1 MDDCEEKHMK
11 VLVLGAGVIGT
22 TSAWYLVKAGHDVIV
37 IDRQP
42 GAGLETSFANGGQ
55 ISVSQSEPWA
65 APGAPLKVLKWLA
78 REDAPLLFR
87 PQLSW
92 HQFSWGLRFL
102 FECLPSRFRFNIRE
116 MVNLGR
122 YSRESLQELRR
133 ETGIEYDLLAKGIL
147 QFYTDT
153 KDFESAQI
161 ASGVLREYGIERVV
175 KTVDEAIAIEP
186 ALQSA
191 RDKLV
196 GATYAQGDESGDATK
211 FTQNLA
217 RLCERAGVRSFY
229 QTRIEAI
236 EAGGGRV
243 TGVRVQREMRR
254 PETLSADAYV
264 VALGSY
270 SPLLL
275 RPIGISIP
283 VYPAKGYSAT
293 LSTEGFRGAPRVSLT
308 DEGHKL
314 VFSRLGER
322 LRVAGTAEL
331 AGYDTE
337 LNMVRCTALVK
348 RARELFP
355 TAADYAHPTYWTGLR
370 PATPSNCPLIGRTSR
385 YPNLYINTGH
395 GTLGWTE
402 SCGSGRALADIVSGK
417 TPEVDY
423 QFLGIGGRRS
433 PNVFGAAPRL
443 ASRR

>member
-1 MDDCEEKHMK
+1 MK

-22 TSAWYLVKAGHDVIV
+22 TSAWYLAKAGHEVTV
-37 IDRQP
+37 VDRQP

-65 APGAPLKVLKWLA
+65 APGTPLKVLKWLA

-87 PQLSW
+87 PRLSW
-92 HQFSWGLRFL
+92 HQLSWGGRFL

-133 ETGIEYDLLAKGIL
+133 ETGIEYDQLAKGIL
-147 QFYTDT
+147 QFYTDA
-153 KDFESAQI
+153 KDFESAQR
-161 ASGVLREYGIERVV
+161 ASEILREYGIERAT

-186 ALQSA
+186 ALESA

-196 GATYAQGDESGDATK
+196 GATYAEGDESGDATK

-217 RLCERAGVRSFY
+217 ALCEAAGVRFLY

-236 EAGGGRV
+236 EARGGRV
-243 TGVRVQREMRR
+243 NGVRVQRETRQ
-254 PETLSADAYV
+254 PEMLAGDAYV

-283 VYPAKGYSAT
+283 VYPAKGYSVT
-293 LSTEGFRGAPRVSLT
+293 LATEGFAGAPYVSLT
-308 DEGHKL
+308 DERHKL

-337 LNMVRCTALVK
+337 PNMVRCAALVK
-348 RARELFP
+348 RTRELFP
-355 TAADYAHPTYWTGLR
+355 GAADFAHPIYWTGLR

-385 YPNLYINTGH
+385 YRNLYINTGH

-417 TPEVDY
+417 TPDVDY
-423 QFLGIGGRRS
+423 HFLGSEDHRRMKCPTPHS
-433 PNVFGAAPRL
+433 GSRAAVDRVI
-443 ASRR
+443 

>member
-1 MDDCEEKHMK
+1 MK

-22 TSAWYLVKAGHDVIV
+22 ASAWYLARAGHEVTV
-37 IDRQP
+37 VDRQP

-65 APGAPLKVLKWLA
+65 APGAPLKVLKWLG

-87 PQLSW
+87 PRLSW
-92 HQFSWGLRFL
+92 HQLSWGLRFL

-133 ETGIEYDLLAKGIL
+133 ETGIEYDQLARGIL
-147 QFYTDT
+147 QFYTDA
-153 KDFESAQI
+153 KEFENAQFASA
-161 ASGVLREYGIERVV
+161 VLREYGIERVV

-186 ALQSA
+186 ALESA

-211 FTQNLA
+211 FTHNLA
-217 RLCERAGVRSFY
+217 QLCQNAGVRFSY

-236 EAGGGRV
+236 ETSGGSV
-243 TGVRVQREMRR
+243 TGVRVRRETRQ
-254 PETLSADAYV
+254 PETLTADAYV

-308 DEGHKL
+308 DEGHKI

-322 LRVAGTAEL
+322 LRIAGTAEL
-331 AGYDTE
+331 AGYDTG
-337 LNMVRCTALVK
+337 LNMVRCAALVK

-355 TAADYAHPTYWTGLR
+355 SAADYAHPVFWAGLR
-370 PATPSNCPLIGRTSR
+370 PATPSNCPIIGRTAR
-385 YPNLYINTGH
+385 YRNLYINTGH

-402 SCGSGRALADIVSGK
+402 SCGSGRALADIVSGG

-423 QFLGIGGRRS
+423 HFLGVSGRRTATV
-433 PNVFGAAPRL
+433 PGGATPRF
-443 ASRR
+443 ANRR

>member
-1 MDDCEEKHMK
+1 MR

-22 TSAWYLVKAGHDVIV
+22 TAAWYLAKAGHEVTV
-37 IDRQP
+37 VDRQP

-65 APGAPLKVLKWLA
+65 APGTPFKVLRWLA

-87 PQLSW
+87 PKLSW
-92 HQFSWGLRFL
+92 HQFAWGLRFL

-133 ETGIEYDLLAKGIL
+133 EPGIEYDQLTKGIL
-147 QFYTDT
+147 QFYTDAR
-153 KDFESAQI
+153 DFESAQI
-161 ASGVLREYGIERVV
+161 ASEVLREYGIERVM

-186 ALQSA
+186 ALESA

-196 GATYAQGDESGDATK
+196 GATYAQSDESGDATK

-217 RLCERAGVRSFY
+217 ALCEKAGVRFLY

-243 TGVRVQREMRR
+243 NGVRVQCEARK
-254 PETLSADAYV
+254 PETLTADAYV

-283 VYPAKGYSAT
+283 VYPAKGYSVTLAT
-293 LSTEGFRGAPRVSLT
+293 GGFTGAPHVSLT

-337 LNMVRCTALVK
+337 LNMVRCAALVRRTK
-348 RARELFP
+348 ELFP
-355 TAADYAHPTYWTGLR
+355 SAADYAHPIYWTGLR

-385 YPNLYINTGH
+385 YPNLFLNTGH

-417 TPEVDY
+417 TPEVDF
-423 QFLGIGGRRS
+423 QFLGVAGHR
-433 PNVFGAAPRL
+433 PAAVLGAAPRF

>member
-1 MDDCEEKHMK
+1 MK

-22 TSAWYLVKAGHDVIV
+22 TSAWYLAKAGHEVTV
-37 IDRQP
+37 VDRQP

-65 APGAPLKVLKWLA
+65 APGTPLKLLKWLA

-92 HQFSWGLRFL
+92 HQLSWGGRFL

-133 ETGIEYDLLAKGIL
+133 ETGIEYDQLDRGIL
-147 QFYTDT
+147 QFYTDA
-153 KDFESAQI
+153 KDFEGARRGSE
-161 ASGVLREYGIERVV
+161 VLREYGIERVV

-186 ALQSA
+186 ALENA
-191 RDKLV
+191 RDQLV
-196 GATYAQGDESGDATK
+196 GATYAPGDESGDATK

-217 RLCERAGVRSFY
+217 GLCEKAGVRFCY
-229 QTRIEAI
+229 QARIEAI

-243 TGVRVQREMRR
+243 SGIRVRHETGKT
-254 PETLSADAYV
+254 ETLSADAYV

-293 LSTEGFRGAPRVSLT
+293 LSTEGFQGAPHVSLT
-308 DEGHKL
+308 DDGHKL

-322 LRVAGTAEL
+322 LRIAGTAEL
-331 AGYDTE
+331 TGYDTE
-337 LNMVRCTALVK
+337 LNMLRCTALVK
-348 RARELFP
+348 RARALFP
-355 TAADYAHPTYWTGLR
+355 TAADYANPTYWTGLR

-385 YPNLYINTGH
+385 HRNLYINTGH

-402 SCGSGRALADIVSGK
+402 ACGSGRALADIVSGK
-417 TPEVDY
+417 TPDVAY
-423 QFLGIGGRRS
+423 RFLGVAGHRTAARVGG
-433 PNVFGAAPRL
+433 APRF

>member
-1 MDDCEEKHMK
+1 MK

-22 TSAWYLVKAGHDVIV
+22 TSAWYLAKAGHEVV
-37 IDRQP
+37 VVDRQP

-65 APGAPLKVLKWLA
+65 APGTPLKALKWLG

-87 PQLSW
+87 PSFSW
-92 HQFSWGLRFL
+92 HQISWGLRFL
-102 FECLPSRFRFNIRE
+102 YECLPFRFRFNIRE

-133 ETGIEYDLLAKGIL
+133 ETGIEYDQLAKGIL
-147 QFYTDT
+147 QFYTDA

-161 ASGVLREYGIERVV
+161 ATEVLREYGIERVV

-186 ALQSA
+186 ALESA

-217 RLCERAGVRSFY
+217 ALCEKAGVRFLY
-229 QTRIEAI
+229 QTRIEKI
-236 EAGGGRV
+236 ETRAGNV
-243 TGVRVQREMRR
+243 SGVRVVRPTHTPEML
-254 PETLSADAYV
+254 TADAYV

-275 RPIGISIP
+275 WPIGISIP
-283 VYPAKGYSAT
+283 VYPAKGYSVT
-293 LSTEGFRGAPRVSLT
+293 LDTAGFRGAPHVSLT
-308 DEGHKL
+308 DEGCKL

-337 LNMVRCTALVK
+337 LNMVRCAALVK
-348 RARELFP
+348 RTRELFP
-355 TAADYAHPTYWTGLR
+355 TAADYAGPTYWTGLR

-385 YPNLYINTGH
+385 YSNLYINTGH

-402 SCGSGRALADIVSGK
+402 SCGSGRALADIISGK

-423 QFLGIGGRRS
+423 HFLGDNPHRTAAVSGAVPRFAGRR
-433 PNVFGAAPRL
+433 
-443 ASRR
+443 

>member
-1 MDDCEEKHMK
+1 MRI
-11 VLVLGAGVIGT
+11 LVLGAGVIGT
-22 TSAWYLVKAGHDVIV
+22 TSAWYLTKAGHAVSV
-37 IDRQP
+37 VDRQP

-65 APGAPLKVLKWLA
+65 APDTPLKALKWLA
-78 REDAPLLFR
+78 RADAPLLFR

-92 HQFSWGLRFL
+92 HQLSWILRFL
-102 FECLPSRFRFNIRE
+102 NECRPSRFRYNIRE
-116 MVNLGR
+116 MVNLAR
-122 YSRESLQELRR
+122 YSRDALRALRR
-133 ETGIEYDLLAKGIL
+133 ETGIAYDHLEKGIL
-147 QFYTDT
+147 QFYTDA
-153 KDFESAQI
+153 KEFESAQI
-161 ASGVLREYGIERVV
+161 ASAVLRDYGIERPV
-175 KTVDEAIAIEP
+175 KTVEEAIAIEP
-186 ALQSA
+186 ALESA

-196 GATYAQGDESGDATK
+196 GATYCESDESGDATK

-217 RLCERAGVRSFY
+217 ALCEIAGAKFLY

-236 EAGGGRV
+236 ETSGDCV
-243 TGVRVQREMRR
+243 IGVRVRREAGTVEM
-254 PETLSADAYV
+254 LVADAYV

-283 VYPAKGYSAT
+283 VYPAKGYSIT
-293 LSTEGFRGAPRVSLT
+293 LDAAGFRGAPHVSLT

-331 AGYDTE
+331 AGYDTGI
-337 LNMVRCTALVK
+337 NSVRCTALVRRTK
-348 RARELFP
+348 ELFP
-355 TAADYAHPTYWTGLR
+355 AAADYAHPVYWAGLR
-370 PATPSNCPLIGRTSR
+370 PATPSNCPLIGRTAR
-385 YPNLYINTGH
+385 YCNLYVNTGH

-402 SCGSGRALADIVSGK
+402 SCGSGRALADIVSGQ

-423 QFLGIGGRRS
+423 HFLGAERRRRTDS
-433 PNVFGAAPRL
+433 LRAAPPL